1 MTKENR
7 ERAYKNF
14 RDIENNYNA
23 LPHLNSGMTKTQT
36 IRARA
41 KENADALL
49 LRNPELEIKEEVKK
63 EVKEVKAKEKK

>member
-41 KENADALL
+41 KRERRCLIIEKPRT
-49 LRNPELEIKEEVKK
+49 RN
-63 EVKEVKAKEKK
+63 